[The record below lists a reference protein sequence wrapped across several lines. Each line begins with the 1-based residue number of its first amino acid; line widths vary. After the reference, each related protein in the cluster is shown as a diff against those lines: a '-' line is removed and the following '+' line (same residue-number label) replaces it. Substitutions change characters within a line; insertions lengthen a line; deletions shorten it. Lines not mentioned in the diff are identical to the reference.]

1 MLMTGIE
8 STPEGSTIDTTFLC
22 KICIIVL
29 LGLNLTEGQI
39 TSLLI

>member
-1 MLMTGIE
+1 MTITEDIPKG
-8 STPEGSTIDTTFLC
+8 GSIDTTFLC